1 MDSIK
6 VKVPSGESCL
16 NCIYQEDFDI
26 AEMRCDTIG
35 EQPMYIRSI
44 VATCRLFNEP
54 ISGKIID
61 RMGKCDSCRR

>member
-16 NCIYQEDFDI
+16 DCIYQSDFDI

-35 EQPMYIRSI
+35 EPPMYIRSI
-44 VATCRLFNEP
+44 VANCRLFNES
-54 ISGKIID
+54 ISGKTID